1 MAAAM
6 RARTALLGC
15 KLLGPSK
22 SAVRSA
28 SSLVAGTFH
37 SGAVAPLLL
46 DKPALSDPDAPDW
59 PARRCSA
66 ICAGDSVTAVLR
78 SAVAL
83 LPASSAAI

>member
-46 DKPALSDPDAPDW
+46 DKPAERPMPLTG
-59 PARRCSA
+59 PAALFA
-66 ICAGDSVTAVLR
+66 ICAVTCHSRTASAAV
-78 SAVAL
+78 L